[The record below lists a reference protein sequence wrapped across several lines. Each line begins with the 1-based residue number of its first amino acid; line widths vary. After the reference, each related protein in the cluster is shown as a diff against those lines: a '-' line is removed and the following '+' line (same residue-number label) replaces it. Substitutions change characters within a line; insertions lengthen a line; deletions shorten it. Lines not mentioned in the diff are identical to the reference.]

1 MCHHP
6 FQTIKTTTR
15 DARDDNNTEQ
25 QTIDF
30 FLSDVSS
37 MDFLDLLFEKEK
49 SRTNTTRRGW
59 LRRMMRDE

>member
-1 MCHHP
+1 MMATMYHHP

-30 FLSDVSS
+30 FLSDVSDGFFGS
-37 MDFLDLLFEKEK
+37 SFRKGKIENK
-49 SRTNTTRRGW
+49 
-59 LRRMMRDE
+59 